1 MKYLKIFE
9 DYSKKMYK
17 RCSELTATILN
28 DPEKITN
35 RDINIVTNVG
45 KKHGY
50 KCVCTIQKVDSSNK
64 NLPILFRYNYDSHEK
79 YEGCVSSLEF
89 TKSTFFITKKKLS
102 CLLVKLSDDYYTL
115 RVSNVYVK
123 CDGVDGLI
131 ECISD
136 MFNNRINA
144 EWDSSDPYCV
154 PLEEE
159 EEEEEEEEDP
169 DIDDEYLEDE
179 EY

>member
-17 RCSELTATILN
+17 KCRELFLN

-64 NLPILFRYNYDSHEK
+64 NLPFFFRHNYNSHEK
-79 YEGCVSSLEF
+79 YEGVC
-89 TKSTFFITKKKLS
+89 
-102 CLLVKLSDDYYTL
+102 
-115 RVSNVYVK
+115 
-123 CDGVDGLI
+123 
-131 ECISD
+131 CI
-136 MFNNRINA
+136 F
-144 EWDSSDPYCV
+144 
-154 PLEEE
+154 
-159 EEEEEEEEDP
+159 
-169 DIDDEYLEDE
+169 
-179 EY
+179 